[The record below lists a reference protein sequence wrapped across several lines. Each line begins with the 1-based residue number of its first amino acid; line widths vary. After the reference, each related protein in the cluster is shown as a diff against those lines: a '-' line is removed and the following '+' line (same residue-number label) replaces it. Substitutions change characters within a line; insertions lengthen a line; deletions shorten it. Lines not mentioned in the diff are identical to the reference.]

1 MCKRLE
7 TLQRG
12 ARDSSVPDV
21 IRGLPATKRLRLTE
35 SAPTQSSHRDHQF
48 EGFSWRTSRQTLY
61 PYTARMR
68 RPVRAMAPWSATR
81 SARRIYA
88 MRTAIRAALAA
99 LALSASAFAQAIS
112 VIPDPVVPGQYSATF
127 EGTHTS
133 AGNFADRYD
142 FGSPVDGAISITLD
156 STSVGVLS
164 VAFQGYQLT
173 SGPLVFLGGT
183 SHETIGPLPIRVGP
197 QLLTIGLQA
206 APPLAPDSPA
216 LTSYTGQIIINAL
229 PIPEPE
235 TWSVDDCGAVGA

>member
-1 MCKRLE
+1 
-7 TLQRG
+7 
-12 ARDSSVPDV
+12 
-21 IRGLPATKRLRLTE
+21 
-35 SAPTQSSHRDHQF
+35 
-48 EGFSWRTSRQTLY
+48 
-61 PYTARMR
+61 
-68 RPVRAMAPWSATR
+68 
-81 SARRIYA
+81 

-99 LALSASAFAQAIS
+99 FTLSVSAFAQTVS

-142 FGSPVDGAISITLD
+142 FGSPVDGSISITLD

-183 SHETIGPLPIRVGP
+183 SHETIGPLPVLLGP

-206 APPLAPDSPA
+206 APPLAPDAPA
-216 LTSYTGQIIINAL
+216 LTGYVGRIVINAL

-235 TWSVDDCGAVGA
+235 TWLLMTAGLLVLRARARRPQRCALH